1 MEKSVFQIKLPLP
14 EEPGS
19 HLLIIRSA
27 SGPFGGG
34 GSSTFW
40 VDAVVYDEKI
50 RLYCAVLDRE
60 SVVTFPPETTFLVVN
75 RNRIAQL
82 SQEDV
87 FRHNAE
93 EDRELL
99 ALKQELYPDSPEESG
114 PRMPES
120 EPFVP
125 VSSPLPGQYL

>member
-19 HLLIIRSA
+19 KLLILKGP

-40 VDAVVYDEKI
+40 VDELYYNEASRMHCAALNKNFVVAFSLETMF
-50 RLYCAVLDRE
+50 LLVDR
-60 SVVTFPPETTFLVVN
+60 S
-75 RNRIAQL
+75 RISQL

-99 ALKQELYPDSPEESG
+99 ALKRELYPDSPEESG
-114 PRMPES
+114 PRMPEA
-120 EPFVP
+120 EPLMP
-125 VSSPLPGQYL
+125 VGIPLPGQYL